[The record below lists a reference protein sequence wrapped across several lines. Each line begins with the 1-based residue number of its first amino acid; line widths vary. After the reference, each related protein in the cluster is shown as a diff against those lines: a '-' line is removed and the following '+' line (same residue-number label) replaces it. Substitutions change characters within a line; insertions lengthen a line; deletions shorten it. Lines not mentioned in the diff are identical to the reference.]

1 MKFQT
6 KLLSL
11 ALALVMTVCCL
22 ASCNLGGNNN
32 INGDGGSGDVSIDT
46 DVYICDVEIK
56 FATADDKMKDV
67 AYAMSSSSKILSDG
81 DNLFITTKANTG
93 NVSVKDSYTLHS
105 GILYRETNVTVGDI
119 SASERFMS
127 NGESLTKDQLLASV
141 DKSANIGLADF
152 YTIDTIDT
160 ATYTTI
166 FYCSELLDEAK
177 ERLSEIYSSEFSVL
191 GDAIVIL
198 KDAELE
204 IETFLNATQRS
215 ILSCHFEIILGGES
229 YEITM
234 HTYKTYNY
242 SILVRF
248 DAPIDT
254 ESYKPTSLKDI
265 IG

>member
-56 FATADDKMKDV
+56 FATADDKMKEA

-81 DNLFITTKANTG
+81 KNLLINTQAATG
-93 NVSVKDSYTLHS
+93 DISVKDIYTLYD
-105 GILYRETNVTVGDI
+105 GILYRETLVSVGDI
-119 SASERFMS
+119 AASECLVS
-127 NGESLTKDQLLASV
+127 NGESLTKDELLNKL
-141 DKSANIGLADF
+141 DKSSNVGLADF
-152 YTIDTIDT
+152 YTIESEDTPT
-160 ATYTTI
+160 GTI
-166 FYCSELLDEAK
+166 FYCSEMLDEAK
-177 ERLSEIYSSEFSVL
+177 ERLTQVYASEFSVL

-198 KDAELE
+198 KDAELQ
-204 IETFLNATQRS
+204 IESHLNTTTNS

-242 SILVRF
+242 SVLVQF
-248 DAPIDT
+248 GAPMDA